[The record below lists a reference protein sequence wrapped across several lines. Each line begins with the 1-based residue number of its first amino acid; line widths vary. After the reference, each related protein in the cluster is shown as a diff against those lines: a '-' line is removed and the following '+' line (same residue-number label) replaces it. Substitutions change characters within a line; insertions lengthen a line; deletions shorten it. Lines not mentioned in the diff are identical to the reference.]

1 MAAVNPALGQAHIRA
16 HGLMLDE
23 VTSPTPDQLWEKAAE
38 YLESN
43 ETEGAQKSLLHW
55 ALLLDAEA
63 KVAWLDRLP
72 PKLFNAVSSIVRTAE
87 TLSDNANDTALAWV
101 SIGRA
106 WLDRDQPEWAHACFV
121 NAAAAVPENDG
132 MHHELGMSWH
142 RKNEP
147 GQAINAFQQ
156 AAQLN
161 PGHAGTWHN
170 LGQCYQQLGQT
181 DKAVEAFEK
190 ALTVEPGHPLAG
202 VELGAIHLDSLNLPG
217 AEACLSG
224 VIERH
229 PDNSAARRNRAQ
241 VLLLQGQFQQGWIDF
256 DYRFQTGTREH
267 YPSDTLWRGEPI
279 SDKKLLVHFE
289 QGLGDTVMFSR
300 FLPQVQTFCGGLVF
314 ECQPALLTLM
324 RQSFPQIEIVAEGDA
339 PGDFNVHLPLL
350 SLGERLGLDESSLL
364 GDRPCLVA
372 NDHAALPGTGR
383 LRVGLAWAGN
393 PKHKKDGT
401 RSIALEQFAS
411 LTGLDDID
419 YFCLQVGA
427 RTGDCHGSGII
438 PLDSQLNDCAATAAV
453 IGQLDLVITVDTAVA
468 HLAGALGKPTWILVT
483 AVPDWRWQLNR
494 TDSPWYPTVKL
505 YRQRTG
511 EEGWPATLERVKHD
525 LAKRLA

>member
-1 MAAVNPALGQAHIRA
+1 MP
-16 HGLMLDE
+16 DE
-23 VTSPTPDQLWEKAAE
+23 ATSPTPDQLWEKAAE

-63 KVAWLDRLP
+63 KAAWLDRLP

-121 NAAAAVPENDG
+121 NAAAAAPENDG

-147 GQAINAFQQ
+147 GQALNAFQQ
-156 AAQLN
+156 AAKLN
-161 PGHAGTWHN
+161 PDHAGTSHN
-170 LGQCYQQLGQT
+170 LGLCHQGLGQLQ
-181 DKAVEAFEK
+181 KAIEAFER
-190 ALTVEPGHPLAG
+190 ALAIEPGHPLAG
-202 VELGAIHLDSLNLPG
+202 VELGSILLDDLDLAG
-217 AEACLSG
+217 AEACLSD
-224 VIERH
+224 VIGRH
-229 PDNSAARRNRAQ
+229 PDNAAARRNRAQ
-241 VLLLQGQFQQGWIDF
+241 LLLLQEQFKQGWIDF

-267 YPSDTLWRGEPI
+267 YPVDTLWRGEPI
-279 SDKKLLVHFE
+279 GNKKLLVHFE

-300 FLPQVQTFCGGLVF
+300 FLPQVQALCAELIF
-314 ECQPALLTLM
+314 ECQPTLINLL
-324 RQSFPQIEIVAEGDA
+324 RQSFPNIESVAEGDA
-339 PGDFNVHLPLL
+339 PGDFDVHLPLL
-350 SLGERLGLDESSLL
+350 SLGERLGLDESNLP
-364 GDRPCLVA
+364 GNHPYLVA
-372 NDHAALPGTGR
+372 TGRASLPDSGR

-393 PKHKKDGT
+393 PHHKKDAT
-401 RSIALEQFAS
+401 RSIAWEQFTT

-419 YFCLQVGA
+419 YICLQVGPRA
-427 RTGDCHGSGII
+427 EDCRGSGVIS
-438 PLDSQLNDCAATAAV
+438 LGDQLSDCAATAAV

-468 HLAGALGKPTWILVT
+468 HLAGALGKPTWVLVST
-483 AVPDWRWQLNR
+483 VPDWRWQLNR
-494 TDSPWYPTVKL
+494 ADSPWYPTVKL

-511 EEGWPATLERVKHD
+511 EEGWPSTLERVKHD